1 MSLVLN
7 NRSGVSDSTRACVE
21 ELLLSHGYAVR
32 GKEDIRYDKRNILF
46 IRFRGSGHLF
56 EAVDDFYERI
66 FDGADASA
74 KLLGYT
80 ITVTNINLEGLPQLL
95 KDAELQNTDGI
106 IFFASE
112 FEPVHAEM
120 LTETSLPLVVD
131 GFTAVGTA
139 NPIRSQWKVC
149 AASIRHSSICMI
161 WGIAELDF

>member
-1 MSLVLN
+1 MTAHGPV
-7 NRSGVSDSTRACVE
+7 VE

-120 LTETSLPLVVD
+120 LTELRCRWLLWIH
-131 GFTAVGTA
+131 AVGTA
-139 NPIRSQWKVC
+139 NQFG
-149 AASIRHSSICMI
+149 HSGKYVQRLS
-161 WGIAELDF
+161 GTQVFV